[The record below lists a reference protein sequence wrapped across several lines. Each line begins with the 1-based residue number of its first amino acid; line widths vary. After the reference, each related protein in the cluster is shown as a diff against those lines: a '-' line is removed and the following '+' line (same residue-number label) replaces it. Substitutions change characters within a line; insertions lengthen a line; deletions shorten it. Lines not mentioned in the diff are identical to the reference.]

1 MDASGYA
8 VLVIAVFLTI
18 GLYFLNKTA
27 KDSKKA

>member
-1 MDASGYA
+1 MDASAYA
-8 VLVIAVFLTI
+8 AVVIVIFGTI